1 MRRFD
6 TGSADFES
14 AALPLCQLSITVIFA
29 SFIKNV
35 KKNLHP
41 ISNGMQ
47 IFCSLIEDVAIFPF
61 DYAFNGLVDDF
72 DDLVIGGC
80 DDTRRH

>member
-1 MRRFD
+1 
-6 TGSADFES
+6 
-14 AALPLCQLSITVIFA
+14 
-29 SFIKNV
+29 
-35 KKNLHP
+35 
-41 ISNGMQ
+41 MQ
-47 IFCSLIEDVAIFPF
+47 IFCSLIEDVAIFLF